1 MEKEILAALKER
13 ISRQNWESWF
23 IDFAVKKIEN
33 NHVIFEVGNI
43 FIKDRLEQKFGK
55 IISKVVRDFLGRESS
70 YEITYREINNEPS
83 NNENSK
89 GALIK
94 KRPLLITPLNPKYT
108 FDNLVVGEFNR
119 FAYNVFLEASKNPGY
134 YNPIFLYSG
143 VGLGKT
149 HLAQALGNYVLE
161 TDPDMKVAY
170 LTSEEFMNEMITSIK
185 KGTTEEFRE
194 KYRKKADILIIDD
207 IQFLIG
213 KKAAQ
218 IELFHTFNAIH
229 EAGKQ
234 IIICSDRTPQ
244 ELKDFHS
251 RMISRFQMGLIV
263 KIDLPSKADLYKIG
277 KKILELRGVEIEDNI
292 IEYLVQV
299 YDNPRLLHGAILKL
313 IAYKNL
319 FGEMN
324 LSIAQSLIPNYNTTP
339 KTFDEKIIIILAEM
353 FECSSEEILS
363 SKRTKNISFAR
374 KIGMYFANKYLGL
387 STREIGKIFNKSH
400 SSVVQNIKQ
409 IDNALKDGNLV
420 IKNYLK
426 ELNQKIKRFAEGK
439 SV

>member
-1 MEKEILAALKER
+1 MKKEILNALKER

-23 IDFAVKKIEN
+23 LDFDIKKIEN
-33 NHVIFEVGNI
+33 NHVVFEVGNI

-55 IISKVVRDFLGRESS
+55 TISKVLRDFFGKEYS
-70 YEITYREINNEPS
+70 YEFTYREIKTNDSRDKQEGP
-83 NNENSK
+83 
-89 GALIK
+89 LVK
-94 KRPLLITPLNPKYT
+94 KKPLLISPLNPRYT
-108 FDNLVVGEFNR
+108 FQNLIVGEFNR
-119 FAYNVFLEASKNPGY
+119 FAYNAFLEASKNPGY

-170 LTSEEFMNEMITSIK
+170 LTSEEFMNEMIISIK

-234 IIICSDRTPQ
+234 IIICSDRTPN

-251 RMISRFQMGLIV
+251 RMISRFQMGLVV
-263 KIDLPSKADLYKIG
+263 KIEKPSKFDLFKIG
-277 KKILELRGVEIEDNI
+277 KKILELKEAELDDKI

-299 YDNPRLLHGAILKL
+299 YDTPRVLHGALLKL

-324 LSIAQSLIPNYNTTP
+324 LSIAQSLIPNYRTDS
-339 KTFDEKIIIILAEM
+339 KTLTENIIVILSEI
-353 FECSSEEILS
+353 FECSPEEMLS
-363 SKRTKNISFAR
+363 SKRTKNVSFAR
-374 KIGMYFANKYLGL
+374 KIGMYYLSKYLGL

-400 SSVVQNIKQ
+400 SSVVQNLKQ
-409 IDNALKDGNLV
+409 IENSIKDNNLA

-426 ELNQKIKRFAEGK
+426 DLDKKTKRFAEGK

>member
-1 MEKEILAALKER
+1 MKKEILNALKER

-23 IDFAVKKIEN
+23 LDFDVKKIEN

-55 IISKVVRDFLGRESS
+55 TISRVLRDIFGKD
-70 YEITYREINNEPS
+70 YTFEIAYREIKS
-83 NNENSK
+83 QDNSVK
-89 GALIK
+89 QEGPLVK
-94 KRPLLITPLNPKYT
+94 KRPLLITPLNPRYT
-108 FDNLVVGEFNR
+108 FENLIVGEFNR

-149 HLAQALGNYVLE
+149 HLAQALGNYLLE
-161 TDPDMKVAY
+161 NDPDMKVAY
-170 LTSEEFMNEMITSIK
+170 LTSEEFMNEMIVSIK

-234 IIICSDRTPQ
+234 IIICSDRTPN

-251 RMISRFQMGLIV
+251 RMVSRFQMGLIV
-263 KIDLPSKADLYKIG
+263 KIDKPSKYDLFKIG
-277 KKILELRGVEIEDNI
+277 KKILELKEVNLDDEI
-292 IEYLVQV
+292 IEYLIQI
-299 YDNPRLLHGAILKL
+299 YDTPRVLHGALLKL

-324 LSIAQSLIPNYNTTP
+324 LSIAQSLIPNHRTDSKSLTENL
-339 KTFDEKIIIILAEM
+339 IMILSEI
-353 FECSSEEILS
+353 FECTPEEMLS
-363 SKRTKNISFAR
+363 SKRTKNVSFAR
-374 KIGMYFANKYLGL
+374 KIGMYYLSKYVGL
-387 STREIGKIFNKSH
+387 STREIGKIFNKTH
-400 SSVVQNIKQ
+400 STVVQSLKQ
-409 IDNALKDGNLV
+409 IERTINEGNLA

-426 ELNQKIKRFAEGK
+426 ELDKKTKKFAEGK

>member
-1 MEKEILAALKER
+1 MEKKILNALKER

-23 IDFAVKKIEN
+23 LDFSVKKIEN
-33 NHVIFEVGNI
+33 KHVVFEVGNI

-55 IISKVVRDFLGRESS
+55 IISKVVRDFLGKDSS
-70 YEITYREINNEPS
+70 FEITYKEIKNDNLGSTKTDGP
-83 NNENSK
+83 
-89 GALIK
+89 LIK
-94 KRPLLITPLNPKYT
+94 KKPLLITPLNPKYT
-108 FDNLVVGEFNR
+108 FQNLIVGEFNR

-149 HLAQALGNYVLE
+149 HLAQALGNYILE

-170 LTSEEFMNEMITSIK
+170 LTSEEFMNEMIISIK

-263 KIDLPSKADLYKIG
+263 KISKPSKYDLIRIG
-277 KKILELRGVEIEDNI
+277 KKILELKETEISEEI
-292 IEYLVQV
+292 LEYLVQI
-299 YDNPRLLHGAILKL
+299 YDTPRVLHGAILKL

-319 FGEMN
+319 FGEMS
-324 LSIAQSLIPNYNTTP
+324 LSIAQTLISNYKKETKSFEEQLITELA
-339 KTFDEKIIIILAEM
+339 KMFD
-353 FECSSEEILS
+353 CSSEEILS

-374 KIGMYFANKYLGL
+374 KIGMYFANKYLNL

-400 SSVVQNIKQ
+400 SSVVQNLKQ
-409 IDNALKDGNLV
+409 IENSLKDGNLI
-420 IKNYLK
+420 IKNYLR
-426 ELNQKIKRFAEGK
+426 ELDKRIKRFAEGK

>member
-1 MEKEILAALKER
+1 MEKEILNALKER

-23 IDFAVKKIEN
+23 LDFDVKKIEN

-55 IISKVVRDFLGRESS
+55 TISKVLRDYFGKEYSF
-70 YEITYREINNEPS
+70 EITYREIKV
-83 NNENSK
+83 NENREK
-89 GALIK
+89 QEGPLVK
-94 KRPLLITPLNPKYT
+94 KKPLLITPLNPRYT
-108 FDNLVVGEFNR
+108 FQNLIVGEFNR
-119 FAYNVFLEASKNPGY
+119 FAYNAFLEASKNPGY

-149 HLAQALGNYVLE
+149 HLAQALGNYILE
-161 TDPDMKVAY
+161 NDPDMKVAY
-170 LTSEEFMNEMITSIK
+170 LTSEEFMNEMIISIK

-234 IIICSDRTPQ
+234 IIICSDRTPN

-251 RMISRFQMGLIV
+251 RMISRFEMGLVV
-263 KIDLPSKADLYKIG
+263 KIDKPSKHDLFKIG
-277 KKILELRGVEIEDNI
+277 KKILELKDVELEDKI

-299 YDNPRLLHGAILKL
+299 YDTPRVLHGAILKL

-319 FGEMN
+319 FGEIN
-324 LSIAQSLIPNYNTTP
+324 LSIAQSLIPNY
-339 KTFDEKIIIILAEM
+339 KTDSKTVTENIIMILSEI
-353 FECSSEEILS
+353 FECTPEEMLS
-363 SKRTKNISFAR
+363 SKRTKNVSFAR
-374 KIGMYFANKYLGL
+374 KIGMYYLSKYLGL

-400 SSVVQNIKQ
+400 SSVVQNLKQ
-409 IDNALKDGNLV
+409 IENSLKENNLV
-420 IKNYLK
+420 IENYLK
-426 ELNQKIKRFAEGK
+426 ELDKKSKKFAEGK